1 MPVIHCAVTRRVRRG
16 CEEQFDKKLLAFVRE
31 SIATD
36 GVVGVHILRPAPD
49 NNDREYGV
57 LRSFE
62 TEAAAETFY
71 ASDVFNRWLLDVEPL
86 VEGEPEYRKLTGLEA
101 FFRSERGWMPP
112 RWKMAIVTFLGV
124 LPVALLW
131 SNLLG
136 PMLSNQHWLVRA
148 ASINAAVVSTL
159 TWVVM
164 PFLTKLF
171 HSWLSQRQKYK
182 EHTHGN

>member
-1 MPVIHCAVTRRVRRG
+1 MPVVHCAVTRRVRPG
-16 CEEQFDKKLLAFVRE
+16 CEEQFDEQLLAFVRQ

-36 GVVGVHILRPAPD
+36 GVVGVHILRPAPG

-62 TEAAAETFY
+62 SEAAAEKFY

-86 VEGEPEYRKLTGLEA
+86 VEGEPEHRKLTGLEA

-112 RWKMAIVTFLGV
+112 RWKMAILTFMGV

-131 SNLLG
+131 SHLLG

-148 ASINAAVVSTL
+148 ASINVAVVSTL